1 MDKIGWRV
9 FMGKI
14 VFSTVGTSIFTNITR
29 LDKDFEKLY
38 GSFCKGEEK
47 EEKIKNHV
55 RKIIAN
61 QKDKDRISA
70 EIKSLNKI
78 GVEYD
83 DILYF
88 IVTDTK
94 ESRLAGDILS
104 EYFEDTFN
112 ATSKVLSIPN
122 LVVNDSVKF
131 EREGIKNLIEKLL
144 DIIQQNPYAE
154 IIFNPTGG
162 YKGVVPYLT
171 ILGMIYNKK
180 IAYIFENTDNLIE
193 LPPMPLEFNYDLI
206 KENEERFEKL
216 EREGAL
222 KEEEFFEGIDFSLR
236 GAFNSLLLHDGGYV
250 TLSGIGLI
258 LYSKYR
264 AVNDKKFIYL
274 SKQAMKF
281 LNRISDRTD
290 REKILSLL
298 QKLLKEDIR
307 NNYIHTNFEDSITD
321 CKVFKMPA
329 TAERIFFYLKG
340 EIPWVCEI
348 VPDHDEYMRELGNQG
363 IFKKNYTCF
372 EKLYFDD

>member
-1 MDKIGWRV
+1 
-9 FMGKI
+9 MGKI
-14 VFSTVGTSIFTNITR
+14 IFSTVGTSIFTNIMKE
-29 LDKDFEKLY
+29 DKNFQELY
-38 GSFCKGEEK
+38 RSYTQNDEK
-47 EEKIKNHV
+47 EEKIKSYV
-55 RKIIAN
+55 WSIIKS
-61 QKDKDRISA
+61 QQDKDKISA

-78 GVEYD
+78 GVEDD

-104 EYFEDTFN
+104 EYFEVTFN
-112 ATSKVLSIPN
+112 ATSKVLSITN

-131 EREGIKNLIEKLL
+131 EREGIKNLIEKILE
-144 DIIQQNPYAE
+144 IIEQNPYAE

-193 LPPMPLEFNYDLI
+193 LPPIPLEFNYDLI
-206 KENEERFEKL
+206 KENEERFERLFK
-216 EREGAL
+216 EGAL
-222 KEEEFFEGIDFSLR
+222 KEEEFFQGIDFAIR
-236 GAFNSLLLHDGGYV
+236 GDFNSLLIHDGGYV
-250 TLSGIGLI
+250 TLSGIGLM
-258 LYSKYR
+258 LYRKYR
-264 AVNDKKFIYL
+264 AVNDKEFIYL

-298 QKLLKEDIR
+298 KKLLKEDIR
-307 NNYIHTNFEDSITD
+307 NNYIHTNFDPSISD

-329 TAERIFFYLKG
+329 TSERIFYYLKG

-348 VPDHDEYMRELGNQG
+348 VPDHDEYMRELGNKG
-363 IFKKNYTCF
+363 IFKSNYTCF
-372 EKLYFDD
+372 EKLYFEDDD